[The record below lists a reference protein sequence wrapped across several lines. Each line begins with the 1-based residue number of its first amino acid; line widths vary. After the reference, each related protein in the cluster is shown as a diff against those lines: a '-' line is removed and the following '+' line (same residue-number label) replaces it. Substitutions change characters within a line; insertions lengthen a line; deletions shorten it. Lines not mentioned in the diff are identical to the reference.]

1 MNKVI
6 PEDANLI
13 PKTAE
18 RVFKGKIFEVWQ
30 WPQKMYDGT
39 TETFE
44 MLKRPD
50 TVVVIAIEDEKI
62 VITRQSQPNLKN
74 EFMDFPGGR
83 ADEGETPLEAAKR
96 EMLEETGMSFKNWKL
111 IDIIQPLQK
120 VEWFIYTYVATD
132 FENQSETKHDAGEKI
147 EVLNMTFEG
156 IKKIDSEIA
165 RFDQGIFSKYANIAE
180 LINSPECAGKEY
192 E

>member
-13 PKTAE
+13 PKTAK

-39 TETFE
+39 TATFE

-50 TVVVIAIEDEKI
+50 TVVVIAIKDEKI

-83 ADEGETPLEAAKR
+83 SDEGESPLEAAHR
-96 EMLEETGMSFKNWKL
+96 EMLEETGMTFKNWKL
-111 IDIIQPLQK
+111 IEVIQPLQK
-120 VEWFIYTYVATD
+120 IEWFIYTYVATD
-132 FENQSETKHDAGEKI
+132 FENQSDTKHDAGEKI
-147 EVLNMTFEG
+147 EVLTMSFEE
-156 IKKIDSEIA
+156 IKSIDGERA
-165 RFDQGIFSKYANIAE
+165 RFDQGIFNRYGSLEE
-180 LINSPECAGKEY
+180 LINSSEYAVKEY
-192 E
+192 K